1 MIPPREPSDDQIQ
14 AYVDGQL
21 GGRDLAT
28 VAAYLLDHPELARKI
43 QTLRRQNDAL
53 KQIGH
58 EVLNE
63 PIPERLRVVLGRPGR
78 SSGTADCRA
87 RTSLFPAARSG
98 SWSF

>member
-1 MIPPREPSDDQIQ
+1 MIPPREPSDEQIQ
-14 AYVDGQL
+14 SYVDGQL

-28 VAAYLLDHPELARKI
+28 VTAYLLNHPEVACKVE
-43 QTLRRQNDAL
+43 TLRRQNDAL

-78 SSGTADCRA
+78 SGETADSRA
-87 RTSLFPAARSG
+87 RTGLVAARSR
-98 SWSF
+98 SCWI